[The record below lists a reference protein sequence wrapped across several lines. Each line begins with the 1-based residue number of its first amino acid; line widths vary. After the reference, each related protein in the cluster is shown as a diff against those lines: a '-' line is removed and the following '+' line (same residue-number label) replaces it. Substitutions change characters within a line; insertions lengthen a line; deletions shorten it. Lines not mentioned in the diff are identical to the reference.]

1 MITRITISDE
11 QAQHAI
17 DEGEFGPEIISA
29 APCVAV
35 VLTQSWCPQ
44 WIVMERWLRGLER
57 DGKPAEFDLC
67 VAEYVYDK
75 SPISGAFRR
84 FKEGVYR
91 NGQIPYVRYYHDGRL
106 ISQSNYV
113 GSRDFLAIF
122 ADATKGSPS

>member
-1 MITRITISDE
+1 MMTRMTISDQ

-17 DEGEFGPEIISA
+17 DNGEFGPEVIAA

-44 WIVMERWLRGLER
+44 WIVMERWLRGFER
-57 DGKPAEFDLC
+57 DGKPAELDLC

-75 SPISGAFRR
+75 SPISNAFRR
-84 FKEGVYR
+84 FKESVYR

-113 GSRDFLAIF
+113 GSRDFLSIF
-122 ADATKGSPS
+122 ATAAEGQSS